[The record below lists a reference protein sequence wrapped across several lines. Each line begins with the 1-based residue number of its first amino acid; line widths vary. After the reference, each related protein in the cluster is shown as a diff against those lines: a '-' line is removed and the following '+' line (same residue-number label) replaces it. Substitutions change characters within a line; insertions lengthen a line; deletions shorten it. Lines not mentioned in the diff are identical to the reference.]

1 MGDAVSKAREAALY
15 VLGRCRRFDAWSP
28 QTLQKAGEKFSLDGR
43 DAALCSRLCLT
54 VLQNAALCDYYIG
67 CYSSRDPR
75 QLQPQVL
82 DVLRLGVSQILFMD
96 KIPVSAA
103 VDQSVSL
110 TRRTAPRAAGMVNA
124 VLRRVAE
131 HKDDLPE
138 IPNPGTAKE
147 LSVRYSH
154 PLWLCERLT
163 GEKGYS
169 FARNFLEA
177 DNREADLT
185 VSVNLCRTDAVS
197 LIERFLSQGIDVL
210 RSELSPHSLV
220 LRYKGRIEDLP
231 GFAQGEFF
239 VQDAAAAMAVVCA
252 APEPGMR
259 VLDACAAPG
268 GKSFLCAGLMGDRGE
283 ILSCDLHAKKLDRIA
298 DGAFRLGL
306 SSVRTAPMDASKPFE
321 QLKNGFDL
329 VLADVPCSGLG
340 VIRKKPEIRYKD
352 PKELAGLP
360 AVQKRILEGASE
372 CVRPGGTL
380 VYSTCTVLPEENE
393 GVVEAFL
400 SDHPGFQQEEV
411 RTIWPQEFDTDG
423 FFYCRMRRNDADQ
436 R

>member
-1 MGDAVSKAREAALY
+1 MSDGISKAREAALY

-28 QTLQKAGEKFSLDGR
+28 QTLQRAAEKFFLDGR

-54 VLQNAALCDYYIG
+54 VLQNAALCDFYIG
-67 CYSSRDPR
+67 CFANRSPQ

-82 DVLRLGVSQILFMD
+82 DILRLGVCQILFMD

-131 HKDDLPE
+131 RRDDLPE
-138 IPNPGTAKE
+138 IPCPGTAEE

-154 PLWLCERLT
+154 PLWLCEKLT

-169 FARNFLEA
+169 FTREYLAAN
-177 DNREADLT
+177 NREADLT

-197 LIERFLSQGIDVL
+197 LMERFREQGIDVR
-210 RSELSPHSLV
+210 RSELSPLSLV
-220 LRYKGRIEDLP
+220 LQYKGKIDDLP
-231 GFAQGEFF
+231 GFSEGEFF
-239 VQDAAAAMAVVCA
+239 VQDAAAAMAVICA
-252 APEPGMR
+252 GPAPGMR

-268 GKSFLCAGLMGDRGE
+268 GKSFLCASLMGDGGE
-283 ILSCDLHAKKLDRIA
+283 IISCDLHAKKLDRIA
-298 DGAFRLGL
+298 DSASRLGFT
-306 SSVRTAPMDASKPFE
+306 SIRTAPMDAAEPLERMKG
-321 QLKNGFDL
+321 GFDL
-329 VLADVPCSGLG
+329 VLADAPCSGMG

-352 PKELAGLP
+352 PEALAGLP
-360 AVQKRILEGASE
+360 AVQRRILSGAAG

-393 GVVEAFL
+393 DVVGAFL
-400 SDHPGFQQEEV
+400 AGHPDFRQEEA
-411 RTIWPQEFDTDG
+411 RTIWPQEYDTDG
-423 FFYCRMRRNDADQ
+423 FFYCRMRRNDPDQ